1 MIKVSMFRVPA
12 KKRIRKFAIKGA
24 LEISC
29 FLAPCYQV
37 SGCSTMNISE
47 LKHLVENLSC
57 SLYLSVTFFMF
68 LVLCMSRCR
77 NIASVSNPIQLQQ
90 FQNDDLHF
98 YCLIHVFGN
107 TCYTETRITNTITFY
122 HSNKTR

>member
-1 MIKVSMFRVPA
+1 MFRVPA
-12 KKRIRKFAIKGA
+12 KKSIRKFAIRGS

-29 FLAPCYQV
+29 FLASCYQV
-37 SGCSTMNISE
+37 SGCATMNISE
-47 LKHLVENLSC
+47 LKHFGCKTCLV

-107 TCYTETRITNTITFY
+107 TCYTETRITNTIKFY
-122 HSNKTR
+122 HSNKTRW